1 LRPPGFLR
9 RVFLLGAGV
18 RMSRGVNI
26 GRARRQA
33 FLAALRDSA
42 NVSASAHATGV
53 ERWKWY
59 RLRRADSG
67 FAAEWLDAL
76 ETGIDAL
83 EDEAMRR
90 ALEGGEEPVFYQGKI
105 VGSVRKYSD
114 TLLMFML
121 KARRPERCRD
131 RVGVDVA
138 EDVRALLKA
147 VDGQTHVA
155 PEPKKQSANDE
166 RS

>member
-1 LRPPGFLR
+1 
-9 RVFLLGAGV
+9 
-18 RMSRGVNI
+18 
-26 GRARRQA
+26 
-33 FLAALRDSA
+33 
-42 NVSASAHATGV
+42 
-53 ERWKWY
+53 
-59 RLRRADSG
+59 
-67 FAAEWLDAL
+67 
-76 ETGIDAL
+76 
-83 EDEAMRR
+83 MRR

-121 KARRPERCRD
+121 KARRPERYRD

-155 PEPKKQSANDE
+155 PAPNDDDK
-166 RS
+166 

>member
-1 LRPPGFLR
+1 MRPPGLSSAG
-9 RVFLLGAGV
+9 FLLCVGML
-18 RMSRGVNI
+18 MSRGVMI
-26 GRARRQA
+26 GRAKRQM
-33 FLAALRDSA
+33 FLAGLRDSA
-42 NVSASAHATGV
+42 NVSASARASGV

-59 RLRRADSG
+59 RLRHVDSG
-67 FAAEWLDAL
+67 FADEWTKAL
-76 ETGIDAL
+76 EAGIDAL

-121 KARRPERCRD
+121 KARRPERYRD

-138 EDVRALLKA
+138 DDVRALLKT
-147 VDGQTHVA
+147 VDGQTHVVPIPVVRVA
-155 PEPKKQSANDE
+155 DGE
-166 RS
+166 